1 MMRTW
6 VKVACGGAAALLLLA
21 GCSNEISKSS
31 SPVELVA
38 TNTQILHQIDI
49 APTATGCNQNVGTI
63 ELQSIVKN
71 LNAQTGGGP
80 VNTTFEQVHVTSYQ
94 VSYERADGGKLV
106 PAPFTNPIDML
117 LTPGGGATSLSSF
130 EILRTTAL
138 NQAPFAALLPQNGG
152 RDPDTQQAT
161 IRMNIIVTVFGQ
173 TLAGDS
179 LSASTRFPMAFCYQ
193 CGGCA

>member
-31 SPVELVA
+31 SPVDLVA

-63 ELQSIVKN
+63 EMQAILKN

-80 VNTTFEQVHVTSYQ
+80 VNTTFEQVRVTSYQ
-94 VSYERADGGKLV
+94 VSYERTDGGKLV
-106 PAPFTNPIDML
+106 PAPFT
-117 LTPGGGATSLSSF
+117 
-130 EILRTTAL
+130 
-138 NQAPFAALLPQNGG
+138 
-152 RDPDTQQAT
+152 
-161 IRMNIIVTVFGQ
+161 
-173 TLAGDS
+173 
-179 LSASTRFPMAFCYQ
+179 
-193 CGGCA
+193 